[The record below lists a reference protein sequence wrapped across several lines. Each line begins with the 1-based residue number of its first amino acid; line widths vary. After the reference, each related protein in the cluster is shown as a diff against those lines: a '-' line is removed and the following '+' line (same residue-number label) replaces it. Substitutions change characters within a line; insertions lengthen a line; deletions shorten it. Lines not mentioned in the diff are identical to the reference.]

1 MIIEESA
8 VWAIIGWRGSGK
20 TALLAR
26 IAEIDY
32 NRGKKIVS
40 NVHLSFPHIYKTFEE
55 LIELPEDIENATV
68 IFDEFQVGAGARNA
82 LRNDN
87 KKINM
92 FITQLRKRN
101 IVLYY
106 TTQNFKFV
114 DIDVRIQT
122 DYILTTEA
130 VDKHNNDDHRFSV
143 KIVDTHDM
151 SESAWGSLVNEWTWD
166 ATDLFKRKVYDT
178 KQIINFGEEKEDGE
192 DTD

>member
-1 MIIEESA
+1 MAVEESA

-20 TALLAR
+20 TALLAA
-26 IAEIDY
+26 IAENDY
-32 NRGKKIVS
+32 NNGKKIVS
-40 NVHLSFPHIYKTFEE
+40 NVHLSFPHIYMTFEE
-55 LIELPEDIENATV
+55 LIELPDVIENATV
-68 IFDEFQVGAGARNA
+68 IFDEFQVGAAARNA

-101 IVLYY
+101 IVLYF

-114 DIDVRIQT
+114 DIDVRIQV
-122 DYILTTEA
+122 DYLLTTEA
-130 VDKHNNDDHRFSV
+130 VDKHDPDNHEFSV

-178 KQIINFGEEKEDGE
+178 RQIIKFGEENED
-192 DTD
+192 DD